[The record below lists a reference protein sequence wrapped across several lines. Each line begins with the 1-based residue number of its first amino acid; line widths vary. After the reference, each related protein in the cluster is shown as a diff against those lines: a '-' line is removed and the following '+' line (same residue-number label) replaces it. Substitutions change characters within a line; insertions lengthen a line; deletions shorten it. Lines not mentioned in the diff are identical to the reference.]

1 MDLTV
6 LRAIGATCRYGPV
19 TALAGVDLEV
29 RAGEAVGLFGPNG
42 AGKSTLTRLAV
53 ALLQPSAGT
62 VVTTGRD
69 TRGRAPEGFADV
81 CGYLFQRPEDQLFA
95 ATVRDEVAFT
105 PRQLGWDRRRSEAA
119 VGQVIE
125 RLGLAGVAG
134 EHPYDLP
141 RPRRRLVALASA
153 LVASPRLLV
162 LDEPT
167 AGLDRGS
174 RRVVAEVVREARGDG
189 AGVLAVTHDPEFAV
203 AALER
208 GVVLDAG
215 RVVAAGPLARLLGAA
230 GAAGLPIP
238 PAAALAR
245 ALGDTGPLRDADACA
260 RLAAA
265 RCPGSGRGLS

>member
-1 MDLTV
+1 MEVTI
-6 LRAIGATCRYGPV
+6 LRASGVRYRYDRV
-19 TALAGVDLEV
+19 QALAGVDLEV
-29 RAGEAVGLFGPNG
+29 HAGEGVALFGPNG
-42 AGKSTLTRLAV
+42 AGKTTLTRLAV
-53 ALLQPSAGT
+53 SLLQPASGRVETA
-62 VVTTGRD
+62 GRD
-69 TRGRAPEGFADV
+69 TRGRAPESFADV
-81 CGYLFQRPEDQLFA
+81 SGYLFQRPEDQLFA
-95 ATVRDEVAFT
+95 RTVREEVGFT

-119 VGQVIE
+119 VGLVIE
-125 RLGLAGVAG
+125 RLGLGSAAG

-141 RPRRRLVALASA
+141 RPMRRLVALASA

-174 RRVVAEVVREARGDG
+174 RRLVAAVVGEARRAG

-203 AALER
+203 AALDR

-215 RVVAAGPLARLLGAA
+215 TVVAEGPLERLLGEE
-230 GAAGLPIP
+230 GPAGLPLP

-245 ALGDTGPLRDADACA
+245 ALGDGGPLRDAEACA
-260 RLAAA
+260 RIVAA

>member
-1 MDLTV
+1 MDVTV
-6 LRAIGATCRYGPV
+6 LRASGVSFRYGPA

-29 RAGEAVGLFGPNG
+29 RAGEGVGLFGPNG
-42 AGKSTLTRLAV
+42 AGKTTLTRLAV
-53 ALLQPSAGT
+53 ALLQPASGQVET
-62 VVTTGRD
+62 GGRD
-69 TRGRAPEGFADV
+69 TRGRAPEDFADV
-81 CGYLFQRPEDQLFA
+81 SGYLFQRPEDQLFA
-95 ATVRDEVAFT
+95 ATVREEVGFT

-119 VGQVIE
+119 AGRVIE
-125 RLGLAGVAG
+125 RLGLAPAAG

-141 RPRRRLVALASA
+141 RPMRRLVALASA

-174 RRVVAEVVREARGDG
+174 RRLLAEVVREARRDG

-203 AALER
+203 AALDR

-215 RVVAAGPLARLLGAA
+215 RVVTAGPLERLLGEE
-230 GAAGLPIP
+230 GPAGLPIP

-245 ALGDTGPLRDADACA
+245 ALGDAGPLRDAEACA

>member
-1 MDLTV
+1 MDVTV
-6 LRAIGATCRYGPV
+6 LRATGVTFRYGPV

-42 AGKSTLTRLAV
+42 AGKTTLTRLAV
-53 ALLQPSAGT
+53 ALLHPAAGR
-62 VVTTGRD
+62 VVTAGRD
-69 TRGRAPEGFADV
+69 TRGRAPEHFADV

-95 ATVRDEVAFT
+95 ATVRDEVGFT
-105 PRQLGWDRRRSEAA
+105 PRQLGWERRRGEAA
-119 VGQVIE
+119 VGAVVE
-125 RLGLAGVAG
+125 RLGLAVVAE

-141 RPRRRLVALASA
+141 RPLRRLVALASA

-167 AGLDRGS
+167 AGLDRAS
-174 RRVVAEVVREARGDG
+174 RRLVAEVVREARGDG
-189 AGVLAVTHDPEFAV
+189 AGVLAVTHDAEFAV
-203 AALER
+203 AALDR

-215 RVVAAGPLARLLGAA
+215 EVVAEGPLDRLLGEE
-230 GAAGLPIP
+230 GPAGLPLP

-245 ALGDTGPLRDADACA
+245 ALGDAGPLRDAEGCA

-265 RCPGSGRGLS
+265 RCPGSGRVLS